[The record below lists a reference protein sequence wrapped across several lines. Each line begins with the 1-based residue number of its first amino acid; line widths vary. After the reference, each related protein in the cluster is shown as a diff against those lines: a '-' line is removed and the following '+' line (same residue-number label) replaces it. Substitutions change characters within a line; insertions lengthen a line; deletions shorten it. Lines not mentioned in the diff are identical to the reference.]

1 MNHFH
6 KMTGAIFS
14 LVLPTL
20 ILLVESTALAQGQSG
35 PPTPTAE
42 GTSPLLG
49 YMIAVVLVV
58 LLVVV
63 SIIPSKR
70 NFDDI

>member
-1 MNHFH
+1 
-6 KMTGAIFS
+6 
-14 LVLPTL
+14 
-20 ILLVESTALAQGQSG
+20 
-35 PPTPTAE
+35 
-42 GTSPLLG
+42 
-49 YMIAVVLVV
+49 MIAVVLVV

>member
-6 KMTGAIFS
+6 KMTGATFS
-14 LVLPTL
+14 LVLPIL
-20 ILLVESTALAQGQSG
+20 ILLMESPAVAQGQAG

-49 YMIAVVLVV
+49 YLIAVVLVV
-58 LLVVV
+58 ILVVV

-70 NFDDI
+70 HVEDI

>member
-1 MNHFH
+1 MNHFN
-6 KMTGAIFS
+6 KMTGAICS
-14 LVLPTL
+14 LVLPIL
-20 ILLVESTALAQGQSG
+20 LLLVESPVLAQGQAG

-58 LLVVV
+58 ILIVV